1 LRRRDYTKRAEKSR
15 PRARLIP
22 CFALRS
28 SLSDVGSAKAQ
39 QMLLKLAAETQGPAI
54 ADKMAIFVHWSEYVD
69 QQTFRLVEEVR
80 AGKPMSDVFPHP
92 DDVELDY
99 EKLEVKINGP
109 TSRRQKLHQDA
120 MLAEFSDLVD
130 RLQGIAEAG
139 QKDQGN
145 DRLVHGGVREA
156 EHP

>member
-1 LRRRDYTKRAEKSR
+1 
-15 PRARLIP
+15 
-22 CFALRS
+22 
-28 SLSDVGSAKAQ
+28 VGSAKAQ

-130 RLQGIAEAG
+130 RLRDWE
-139 QKDQGN
+139 K
-145 DRLVHGGVREA
+145 RLSANPTDKELRKQVRKIKEMIDWCMEEFA
-156 EHP
+156 KRNIRKMTYEKLAAVKKE

>member
-1 LRRRDYTKRAEKSR
+1 MWDGLVTPGGTAQAAIRRMGVDAIK
-15 PRARLIP
+15 
-22 CFALRS
+22 
-28 SLSDVGSAKAQ
+28 GSAKAQ
-39 QMLLKLAAETQGPAI
+39 QMPLKLAAETQGPAI